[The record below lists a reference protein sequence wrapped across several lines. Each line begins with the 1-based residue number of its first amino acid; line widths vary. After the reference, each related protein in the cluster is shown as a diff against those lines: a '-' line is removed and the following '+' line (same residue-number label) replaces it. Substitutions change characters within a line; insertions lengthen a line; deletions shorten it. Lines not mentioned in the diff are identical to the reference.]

1 MLSEKD
7 LIFFGAAMILS
18 QREVT
23 IDEAIIASVSLYNN
37 IFGDVSDSCLKEKCS
52 FQYGRKNRHIPYV

>member
-7 LIFFGAAMILS
+7 LIFFGAAMIMS
-18 QREVT
+18 HGEVT

-37 IFGDVSDSCLKEKCS
+37 IFGVVSDSCLTEKS
-52 FQYGRKNRHIPYV
+52 RF

>member
-7 LIFFGAAMILS
+7 LIFFGAAMIMS
-18 QREVT
+18 HGEVT

-52 FQYGRKNRHIPYV
+52 S

>member
-7 LIFFGAAMILS
+7 LIFFGAAMIMS
-18 QREVT
+18 HGEVT
-23 IDEAIIASVSLYNN
+23 IGEAIIASVNLYNS

-52 FQYGRKNRHIPYV
+52 F

>member
-7 LIFFGAAMILS
+7 LIFFGAAMIMS

-23 IDEAIIASVSLYNN
+23 IDEAITISANLYNN
-37 IFGDVSDSCLKEKCS
+37 IFGDVSDSCLKEKLW
-52 FQYGRKNRHIPYV
+52 